1 MEKLRIEW
9 NDRSKGSMELNVDK
23 FFPCTA
29 DKATKV
35 FKLVAR
41 WCSDETIAELK
52 EYFYEQTKK
61 IDGQIDEIKRVYP
74 STSVGSKE
82 KKQCETD
89 FKKLQTLLKKYNS
102 NIKLLEKYTERK

>member
-9 NDRSKGSMELNVDK
+9 DDRSNGFMELNVDK

-52 EYFYEQTKK
+52 EYLLTEQAEVKK
-61 IDGQIDEIKRVYP
+61 MLDKPLLDEDIKHLQNALQALC
-74 STSVGSKE
+74 SKYQNIGKIHRKEVIE
-82 KKQCETD
+82 KCHFSKVM
-89 FKKLQTLLKKYNS
+89 S
-102 NIKLLEKYTERK
+102 

>member
-9 NDRSKGSMELNVDK
+9 NDRSKGFMELNVDK

-52 EYFYEQTKK
+52 EYLLTEQAEVKK
-61 IDGQIDEIKRVYP
+61 MLDKPLLDEDIKHLQMLYKRYAANIK
-74 STSVGSKE
+74 TLE
-82 KKQCETD
+82 KK
-89 FKKLQTLLKKYNS
+89 KKSRENRLLLKF
-102 NIKLLEKYTERK
+102 

>member
-9 NDRSKGSMELNVDK
+9 NDHSKGFMELNVDN

-52 EYFYEQTKK
+52 EYLLTEQAEVKK
-61 IDGQIDEIKRVYP
+61 MLDKPLLDEDIKH
-74 STSVGSKE
+74 
-82 KKQCETD
+82 
-89 FKKLQTLLKKYNS
+89 LQMLYKRYAA
-102 NIKLLEKYTERK
+102 NIKTLEKYTERK